1 MGMMKKKLF
10 LIFFPIYFFAQ
21 IENENLPSSYKIDTL
36 IHKVERKETLYS
48 ISKIYNVSIEDIRAY
63 NPEIVGNKLKKKMKL
78 NIPQKRKLISIID
91 ENEVFFETDD
101 NDYID
106 SSPKKINLKDSVFKN
121 KSLKIGLLAPFK
133 MDELDLDSLEINKK
147 LLKELNLTTISL
159 DFYSGSLMA
168 LKEVNILGIN
178 IDFNVFDTENDQRKI
193 EKILLDNDFK
203 DYDFLIGPFIP
214 RNIVQVLDGLDNS
227 KIPII
232 SPLTTN
238 KLIKKNNLIQSIS
251 QKEVQRESMFDYI
264 DSLIINEPDPCVMI
278 IHDSESI
285 EVKNNILKRFPY
297 AELINTNET
306 LGFVDPE
313 ITDSLLVTTKKNYV
327 FLETQDLNTITS
339 VSSLLNSQI
348 SKERDI
354 KLMTTYRSDIYENEN
369 ISFEH
374 LGNLNF
380 IYPSYYK
387 PIYDKNLQFYNEDY
401 ITEFGKLPNKT
412 SIRAYDL
419 TLDLVLRSSV
429 YKNINKSVKIGQT
442 EYLQNKFNYQTDTKG
457 LINLSIYM
465 IEHDK
470 LEIRELEFGSSNSE
484 KK

>member
-1 MGMMKKKLF
+1 MKKKLF

-63 NPEIVGNKLKKKMKL
+63 NPEIVENKLKKKMKL

-133 MDELDLDSLEINKK
+133 IDELDLDSLEINKK

-442 EYLQNKFNYQTDTKG
+442 EYLQNKFNYQTDTQG

>member
-91 ENEVFFETDD
+91 KNQVFFETDD

-133 MDELDLDSLEINKK
+133 IDELDLDSLEINKK

-168 LKEVNILGIN
+168 LKEANILGIN

-251 QKEVQRESMFDYI
+251 QKEVQRESMFNYI

-470 LEIRELEFGSSNSE
+470 LEIRELEFSSSNSE

>member
-1 MGMMKKKLF
+1 MKKKLF

-91 ENEVFFETDD
+91 KNQVFFETDD

-106 SSPKKINLKDSVFKN
+106 SSPKKINLRDSVFKN

-133 MDELDLDSLEINKK
+133 IDELDLDSLEINKK

-168 LKEVNILGIN
+168 LKEANILGIN

-470 LEIRELEFGSSNSE
+470 LEIRELEFSSSNSE

>member
-1 MGMMKKKLF
+1 MKKKLF

-91 ENEVFFETDD
+91 KNQVFFETDN

-133 MDELDLDSLEINKK
+133 IDELDLDSLEINKK

-168 LKEVNILGIN
+168 LKEANILGIN

-470 LEIRELEFGSSNSE
+470 LEIRELEFSSSNSE

>member
-1 MGMMKKKLF
+1 MKKKLF

-21 IENENLPSSYKIDTL
+21 IENENLPISYKIDTL

-91 ENEVFFETDD
+91 KNEVFLETDH

-106 SSPKKINLKDSVFKN
+106 SLPKKINLKDSVFKN

-168 LKEVNILGIN
+168 LKEANILGIN

>member
-78 NIPQKRKLISIID
+78 NIPQKRKLISIVD
-91 ENEVFFETDD
+91 KNQVFFETDD

-133 MDELDLDSLEINKK
+133 IDELDLDSLEINKK

-168 LKEVNILGIN
+168 LKEANILGIN

-354 KLMTTYRSDIYENEN
+354 KLMTTYRSDIYENVN

-470 LEIRELEFGSSNSE
+470 LEIRELEFSSSNSE

>member
-1 MGMMKKKLF
+1 MKKKLF

-36 IHKVERKETLYS
+36 THKVERKETLYS
-48 ISKIYNVSIEDIRAY
+48 ISKIYNVSIEDIKAY
-63 NPEIVGNKLKKKMKL
+63 NPEIKGNKLKKKMKL
-78 NIPQKRKLISIID
+78 NIPQKRKLISVID
-91 ENEVFFETDD
+91 KNVVFIEKSDTDSID
-101 NDYID
+101 NF
-106 SSPKKINLKDSVFKN
+106 PKKINLKDSVFKN

-133 MDELDLDSLEINKK
+133 MDVLDLDSLEINKK
-147 LLKELNLTTISL
+147 LLKEFNLTTISL

-168 LKEVNILGIN
+168 LKESSILGIN

-193 EKILLDNDFK
+193 EKILMENDFK

-214 RNIVQVLDGLDNS
+214 RNIDQVLDGLVNS
-227 KIPII
+227 KTPLI

-251 QKEVQRESMFDYI
+251 QKEVQRESMFHYI

-278 IHDSESI
+278 IHDSKSI
-285 EVKNNILKRFPY
+285 EVKNKILKRFPY

-306 LGFVDPE
+306 HGIVDPE
-313 ITDSLLVTTKKNYV
+313 ITDSLLVSTKKNYV

-348 SKERDI
+348 SSQRVI

-380 IYPSYYK
+380 TYPSYYK
-387 PIYDKNLQFYNEDY
+387 PIYEKNLQFFNEEY
-401 ITEFGKLPNKT
+401 LTEYGKLPNKT

-429 YKNINKSVKIGQT
+429 YKNISKSVKIGQT
-442 EYLQNKFNYQTDTKG
+442 EYLQNKFNYQEDIKG
-457 LINLSIYM
+457 LINQSIYM
-465 IEHDK
+465 IEHNK
-470 LEIRELEFGSSNSE
+470 LEIRELEFGSSFSE

>member
-1 MGMMKKKLF
+1 MKKKLF

-78 NIPQKRKLISIID
+78 NIPQKRKLISII
-91 ENEVFFETDD
+91 EKNEVFFETDD

-168 LKEVNILGIN
+168 LKEANILGIN

-193 EKILLDNDFK
+193 EKILMENDFK

>member
-91 ENEVFFETDD
+91 KNQVFFETDD

-133 MDELDLDSLEINKK
+133 IDELDLDSLEINKK

-168 LKEVNILGIN
+168 LKEANILGIN

-470 LEIRELEFGSSNSE
+470 LEIRELEFSSSNSE

>member
-1 MGMMKKKLF
+1 MKKKLF

-91 ENEVFFETDD
+91 KNEVFFETDD
-101 NDYID
+101 NGYID

-133 MDELDLDSLEINKK
+133 IDELDLDSLEINKK

-168 LKEVNILGIN
+168 LKEANILGIN

-238 KLIKKNNLIQSIS
+238 KLIKRNNLIQSIS

-470 LEIRELEFGSSNSE
+470 LEIRELEFSSSNSE

>member
-1 MGMMKKKLF
+1 MGIMKKKLF
-10 LIFFPIYFFAQ
+10 FIFFPIYIFAQ

-48 ISKIYNVSIEDIRAY
+48 ISKIYNVSIEDIKAY
-63 NPEIVGNKLKKKMKL
+63 NPEIIGNKLKKKMKL
-78 NIPQKRKLISIID
+78 NIPQKRKLISIVDKNDIFLKKDDTDFID
-91 ENEVFFETDD
+91 V
-101 NDYID
+101 
-106 SSPKKINLKDSVFKN
+106 SSKTINLKDSVFKN

-133 MDELDLDSLEINKK
+133 IDELDLDSLEINKK
-147 LLKELNLTTISL
+147 LLKEFNLTTISL
-159 DFYSGSLMA
+159 DFHSGSLMA
-168 LKEVNILGIN
+168 LKKANILGIN

-193 EKILLDNDFK
+193 EKILLENDFK

-214 RNIVQVLDGLDNS
+214 RNIDQVLDGLGNS
-227 KIPII
+227 KTSLI

-251 QKEVQRESMFDYI
+251 QKEVQRESMFLYI
-264 DSLIINEPDPCVMI
+264 DSLIIDEPDPCVMI
-278 IHDSESI
+278 IYDSESI
-285 EVKNNILKRFPY
+285 DVKNNILKRFPY

-306 LGFVDPE
+306 LGIVNPE
-313 ITDSLLVTTKKNYV
+313 ITDSLLVTTKNNFV
-327 FLETQDLNTITS
+327 FLESQDLNTITS
-339 VSSLLNSQI
+339 VSSMLNSQI
-348 SKERDI
+348 SEERNI
-354 KLMTTYRSDIYENEN
+354 KLMTTYRSDVYENEN

-380 IYPSYYK
+380 TYPSYYK

-401 ITEFGKLPNKT
+401 LTEFGKLPNKT

-442 EYLQNKFNYQTDTKG
+442 EYLQNKFNYQTDTQG
-457 LINLSIYM
+457 LINQSVYM

-470 LEIRELEFGSSNSE
+470 LEIRELEFGSPISE

>member
-1 MGMMKKKLF
+1 MGIMKKKLF

-48 ISKIYNVSIEDIRAY
+48 ISKIYNVSIDDIKAY

-78 NIPQKRKLISIID
+78 NIPQKRKLISVVDKNVVFIEKDDTDSID
-91 ENEVFFETDD
+91 NF
-101 NDYID
+101 
-106 SSPKKINLKDSVFKN
+106 PKKINLKDSVFKN

-133 MDELDLDSLEINKK
+133 MDVLDLDSLEINKK
-147 LLKELNLTTISL
+147 LLKEFNLTTISL

-168 LKEVNILGIN
+168 LKESSILGIN

-193 EKILLDNDFK
+193 EKILMENDFK

-214 RNIVQVLDGLDNS
+214 RNIDQVLDGLVNS
-227 KIPII
+227 KTPLI

-251 QKEVQRESMFDYI
+251 QKEVQRESMFQYI

-278 IHDSESI
+278 IHDSKSI
-285 EVKNNILKRFPY
+285 EIKNKILKRFPY

-306 LGFVDPE
+306 LGIVDPE
-313 ITDSLLVTTKKNYV
+313 ITDSLLVSTKKNYV

-339 VSSLLNSQI
+339 VSSLLNSQL
-348 SKERDI
+348 SSQRVI

-380 IYPSYYK
+380 TYPSYYK
-387 PIYDKNLQFYNEDY
+387 PIYEKNLQFFNEEY
-401 ITEFGKLPNKT
+401 LTEFGKLPNKT

-442 EYLQNKFNYQTDTKG
+442 EYLQNKFNYQEDIKG
-457 LINLSIYM
+457 LINQSIYM
-465 IEHDK
+465 IEHNK
-470 LEIRELEFGSSNSE
+470 LEIRELEFGSSFSE

>member
-63 NPEIVGNKLKKKMKL
+63 NPKIVGNKLKKKMKL

-91 ENEVFFETDD
+91 KNEVFFETDD

-133 MDELDLDSLEINKK
+133 IDELDLDSLEINKK

-168 LKEVNILGIN
+168 LKEANILGIN

>member
-1 MGMMKKKLF
+1 MKKKLF

-91 ENEVFFETDD
+91 KNQVFFETDD

-133 MDELDLDSLEINKK
+133 IDELDLDSLEINKK

-168 LKEVNILGIN
+168 LKEANILGIN

-465 IEHDK
+465 IEHDI
-470 LEIRELEFGSSNSE
+470 LEIRELEFSNSNSE

>member
-1 MGMMKKKLF
+1 MKKKLF

-91 ENEVFFETDD
+91 KNEVFFETDD

-133 MDELDLDSLEINKK
+133 IDELDLDSLEINKK

-168 LKEVNILGIN
+168 LKEANILGIN

-227 KIPII
+227 KTPII

-238 KLIKKNNLIQSIS
+238 KLIKQNNLIQSIS
-251 QKEVQRESMFDYI
+251 QKEVQRKSMFDYI

-380 IYPSYYK
+380 IYPSYYR

>member
-1 MGMMKKKLF
+1 MKKKLF

-63 NPEIVGNKLKKKMKL
+63 NPKIVGNKLKKKMKL

-91 ENEVFFETDD
+91 KNEVFFETDD
-101 NDYID
+101 NDYTD
-106 SSPKKINLKDSVFKN
+106 SSQKKINLKDSVFKN
-121 KSLKIGLLAPFK
+121 KSLKIALLAPFK

-168 LKEVNILGIN
+168 LKEANILGIN

>member
-1 MGMMKKKLF
+1 MKKKLF

-91 ENEVFFETDD
+91 KNQVFFETDD

-133 MDELDLDSLEINKK
+133 IDELDLDSLEINKK

-168 LKEVNILGIN
+168 LKEANILGIN

-470 LEIRELEFGSSNSE
+470 LEIRELEFSNSNSE